1 VPPRWRA
8 LPADCSRGGPATS
21 PAGSTASYRIRE
33 LHLACAAFYVDA
45 RLVRLSRRW
54 IASADTHDGPSL
66 GYGDTAFAALW
77 MALAPFDGVIDELL
91 TTVPDDALGG

>member
-1 VPPRWRA
+1 MGNTV
-8 LPADCSRGGPATS
+8 
-21 PAGSTASYRIRE
+21 SYRIRE

-45 RLVRLSRRW
+45 RLVRLSGRW

-91 TTVPDDALGG
+91 TTVPDDALSG

>member
-1 VPPRWRA
+1 M
-8 LPADCSRGGPATS
+8 
-21 PAGSTASYRIRE
+21 SYRIRE

-45 RLVRLSRRW
+45 RLVRLSGRW

-66 GYGDTAFAALW
+66 GYGGTAFAALW

-91 TTVPDDALGG
+91 TTVPDDALSG